1 MGEEAVLGIG
11 SPITQCGS
19 HLPQAVEPTSIQE
32 VCKGEGVGEEELQT
46 QVPWLEIEEVHQV
59 FSKASLIA

>member
-19 HLPQAVEPTSIQE
+19 HLPQAVEPTSIPQ
-32 VCKGEGVGEEELQT
+32 VCKGEGDGKGELST
-46 QVPWLEIEEVHQV
+46 QVPLLGIEE
-59 FSKASLIA
+59 F

>member
-19 HLPQAVEPTSIQE
+19 HLPQAVEPTSVQE

-46 QVPWLEIEEVHQV
+46 QVPWLEIEEV
-59 FSKASLIA
+59 

>member
-19 HLPQAVEPTSIQE
+19 HLPQAVEPTSIPE
-32 VCKGEGVGEEELQT
+32 VSKGEGIGKEELQ
-46 QVPWLEIEEVHQV
+46 QWFQRSINRVQRNDLC
-59 FSKASLIA
+59 